1 MALIQR
7 LVAQTT
13 PFDQQTLDDHRDV
26 ALAVAGDHEAFLRL
40 YQRYITPV
48 YRFLIA
54 RLQQHHDAEEVAALA
69 FERAWQSLAQFKPN
83 GPFVG
88 WLFTIV
94 RRCLVDFYRR
104 GQHRRQQTQLSPELA
119 SHQASPELTMLELE
133 QQSLVHQALAQLTP
147 EQQELLQLRFFA
159 QLPYATIAQI
169 VGKREATVKMAA
181 YRALEQL
188 KRRLTDDQSI

>member
-1 MALIQR
+1 MALIHR
-7 LVAQTT
+7 LVAERT
-13 PFDQQTLDDHRDV
+13 PFDQQTLEDHRDV
-26 ALAVAGDHEAFLRL
+26 ALAVAGDHEAFVRL

-48 YRFLIA
+48 YRFLVA

-69 FERAWQSLAQFKPN
+69 FERTWQSLAQFKPN
-83 GPFVG
+83 GSFVG

-94 RRCLVDFYRR
+94 RRCLADFYRR
-104 GQHRRQQTQLSPELA
+104 GQRSQQQTHLSDQLASQQLSPELA
-119 SHQASPELTMLELE
+119 MLALE
-133 QQSLVHQALAQLTP
+133 QQSLLQQAVAQLTP

-169 VGKREATVKMAA
+169 VGKREAAVKMAA

-188 KRRLTDDQSI
+188 KRRLADDQ

>member
-1 MALIQR
+1 MALIQQ
-7 LVAQTT
+7 LVAKVA
-13 PFDQQTLDDHRDV
+13 PFDQQTLEDHRDV

-48 YRFLIA
+48 YRFLLA

-69 FERAWQSLAQFKPN
+69 FERAWQSLGQFKPN
-83 GPFVG
+83 GAFVG

-104 GQHRRQQTQLSPELA
+104 GQRSHQQTPLSAELASQQPSPELA
-119 SHQASPELTMLELE
+119 MLALE
-133 QQSLVHQALAQLTP
+133 QQRSLQQALAQLTP
-147 EQQELLQLRFFA
+147 EQQELVQLRFFA

-169 VGKREATVKMAA
+169 IGKREAAVKMAA

-188 KRRLTDDQSI
+188 KRRLADD